1 VKAAKQVGRYGVVKK
16 NIPVIAIGCILIIGV
31 CVLLY
36 PVVSAI
42 LAKMTQSAVISS
54 YQKAV
59 DNLSAK
65 EIAKMKA
72 DAQKYNEKLFGAVL
86 SDPFSG
92 GKNVDTSYVKLLSVG
107 EVMGYL
113 EIQKINVYLPIYH
126 GCSED
131 VLQKGVGHVENT
143 SLPIGGASTHA
154 ALAGHRGLPS
164 ATLLTDL
171 DQLVKG
177 DVFYIHILDEVL
189 AYQVDQIKVVEPE
202 NTSDLAI
209 KQGEDYV
216 TLVTCTPYGIN
227 TQRLLIRG
235 TRIPYAAGHVQSNIK
250 MVSEAAVVPTVSLII
265 AAVPIVLFVRR
276 KRKVRK

>member
-1 VKAAKQVGRYGVVKK
+1 MKK